1 MGRKRR
7 LAQVTGHEP
16 PHTLLGKIP
25 ARELDLHRVQADQAE
40 RLVRNLLMT
49 STRHGSGQVVRIVT
63 GKGNRSAG
71 GPVLMPLVRRLLETN
86 LARFV
91 AEFALDRDGGSFLVR
106 LK

>member
-7 LAQVTGHEP
+7 LAQVTGHEAP
-16 PHTLLGKIP
+16 QTLLGKTP
-25 ARELDLHRVQADQAE
+25 ARELDLHGVQSDQAE
-40 RLVRNLLMT
+40 HLVRDFVMT
-49 STRHGSGQVVRIVT
+49 GTRNGSGQVFRIVT

-71 GPVLMPLVRRLLETN
+71 RPVLMPLVRRLLETS
-86 LARFV
+86 LAPFV

>member
-7 LAQVTGHEP
+7 LAQVAGHEP
-16 PHTLLGKIP
+16 PRTLLGKIP

-49 STRHGSGQVVRIVT
+49 STRDSPGQVVRIIT
-63 GKGNRSAG
+63 SKGNRSAG
-71 GPVLMPLVRRLLETN
+71 QPVLTPLVRRLLETG
-86 LARFV
+86 LASFV
-91 AEFALDRDGGSFLVR
+91 AEFAVDRDGGSFLVR

>member
-16 PHTLLGKIP
+16 PETLLGKIP

-40 RLVRNLLMT
+40 ILVRNLLMT
-49 STRHGSGQVVRIVT
+49 SSREGPGQVVRIIT
-63 GKGNRSAG
+63 GKGNRSQG
-71 GPVLMPLVRRLLETN
+71 GPVLMPLVRRLLETS
-86 LARFV
+86 LASFV
-91 AEFALDRDGGSFLVR
+91 AEFAVDRDGGSFLVR